1 MGEAA
6 NERAAGR
13 SAPIG
18 RTGDKPEANRPRRR
32 APFHYNRH
40 LDVAARRRQRRAG
53 AARRTPHAPLAARRT
68 RRLRRA
74 PA

>member
-40 LDVAARRRQRRAG
+40 LDVAARRRQRRPV
-53 AARRTPHAPLAARRT
+53 ARCSPLAA
-68 RRLRRA
+68 
-74 PA
+74 P

>member
-1 MGEAA
+1 MGEAT

-53 AARRTPHAPLAARRT
+53 AARRTPHAARRT

>member
-53 AARRTPHAPLAARRT
+53 
-68 RRLRRA
+68 
-74 PA
+74 